1 MIEQSNRSVR
11 VSQSQLKVKVFQ
23 PVNEE
28 RMNAWLGD
36 GAKRHIHA
44 LHVSA
49 GGDAASSIC
58 VIQYEDIPEP
68 RARDYGFP
76 SVR

>member
-1 MIEQSNRSVR
+1 VKENH
-11 VSQSQLKVKVFQ
+11 LKVKVFQ

-36 GAKRHIHA
+36 GTKRQIHA
-44 LHVSA
+44 MHVSA

-58 VIQYEDIPEP
+58 LIQYEDIPEP

-76 SVR
+76 SVQR